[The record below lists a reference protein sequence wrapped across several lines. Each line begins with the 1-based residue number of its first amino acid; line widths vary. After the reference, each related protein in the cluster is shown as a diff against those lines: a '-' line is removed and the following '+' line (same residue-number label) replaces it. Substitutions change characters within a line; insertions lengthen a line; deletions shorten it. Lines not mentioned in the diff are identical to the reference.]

1 MVKDKHVIST
11 IDLDMDTSKAQRKQ
25 NGFIANLRDSIG
37 GFFGALFGKYN
48 PYNPKATG
56 GIFAGHWQP
65 ITAYASGGSPSAG
78 EMFVAREAG
87 PEMVG
92 TIGGHTAVMNN
103 DQIVAS
109 VSSGVYEA
117 VLAAMGG
124 QNDRPIVL
132 NINGKEFAKATYAD
146 FQEETSRR
154 GANTSI
160 RRV

>member
-1 MVKDKHVIST
+1 MTNIFG
-11 IDLDMDTSKAQRKQ
+11 R
-25 NGFIANLRDSIG
+25 AN
-37 GFFGALFGKYN
+37 
-48 PYNPKATG
+48 G

-65 ITAYASGGSPSAG
+65 ITAYAGGGLPDAG
-78 EMFVAREAG
+78 QMFVAREAG

-92 TIGGHTAVMNN
+92 TIGGHTAVINN

-117 VLAAMGG
+117 VMAAMGG

-132 NINGKEFAKATYAD
+132 NVNGKELAKVTYGD
-146 FQEETSRR
+146 YQSEGSRR